1 MMNGNDKTKEKTCPT
16 KGELVKKLNYDKQKA
31 VDSNKIIKK

>member
-16 KGELVKKLNYDKQKA
+16 KEELVKKLKEKQEVKE
-31 VDSNKIIKK
+31 VNK